1 MPYDPVEV
9 FPKFLGP
16 LDYCQGL
23 GDLKYVWPISFFSFL
38 EHFPLSLNV
47 LDHRVPRDVGSS
59 DASFGGL
66 IVLYRFKSGE
76 DSLLGLC
83 SEDKRW
89 CWDCCPGCYV

>member
-47 LDHRVPRDVGSS
+47 LDHRVPQDDGSG
-59 DASFGGL
+59 DASSGGL
-66 IVLYRFKSGE
+66 TVSYYVTRCKESP
-76 DSLLGLC
+76 LGLL
-83 SEDKRW
+83 SEDEGW
-89 CWDCCPGCYV
+89 C

>member
-9 FPKFLGP
+9 VPRCLGT
-16 LDYCQGL
+16 LDYQEGL
-23 GDLKYVWPISFFSFL
+23 GYLGDFWLVSLFSFL
-38 EHFPLSLNV
+38 DHFSLPLIV

-59 DASFGGL
+59 DALFGGL